1 MYISKSGIKVDIPR
15 FKRILNSKIK
25 QFSTIIKSKN
35 KTKKVYKKGLYY
47 YNSYATI

>member
-1 MYISKSGIKVDIPR
+1 MYTYKNRIKIDIPR

-25 QFSTIIKSKN
+25 HFSTIIKSKN